1 MWDILTI
8 TRRAV
13 CVGVSLV
20 SAAVDAPVRYTW
32 PTDVGRSS
40 GVIRSDSGFVGEMLS
55 TGKSLAVRT
64 LLAND
69 SVTRITLAKEIAT

>member
-1 MWDILTI
+1 MAD
-8 TRRAV
+8 RCRKEF
-13 CVGVSLV
+13 
-20 SAAVDAPVRYTW
+20 
-32 PTDVGRSS
+32 
-40 GVIRSDSGFVGEMLS
+40 RSDSGFVGEMLS